1 MPVVTTPKSFTY
13 ETSLEDSLLASEGKP
28 VLRIGSPPE
37 FGGERG
43 VWTPEDLFVAA
54 VETCLKLTFAGI
66 ARKRSLRFVSWSS
79 TAKGFLD
86 WDQQSY
92 RFTRV
97 VISPAIELF
106 DQESVSL
113 AREVI
118 ERAHKTCLVAN
129 SLSCEVIVE
138 PAFTVMP

>member
-1 MPVVTTPKSFTY
+1 MPVMTTPKSFTY

-54 VETCLKLTFAGI
+54 VETCLKLTFSGI
-66 ARKRSLRFVSWSS
+66 ARKRALRFVSWSS

-97 VISPAIELF
+97 VISPTIELF
-106 DQESVSL
+106 DNESIAV

-129 SLSCEVIVE
+129 SLRCEVIVE